1 MADRGS
7 VLPAI
12 AVIALGGMLII
23 GIGIDL
29 ARWGASWREA
39 AYAADVGAEAGAAMI
54 NETSAL
60 HGHVSIDEDLASAA
74 AVNAALQARERNG
87 RSATVAVI
95 GEQVCVRVEQ
105 PFRATVARIAGA
117 ETLPIAVEACAR
129 PAQG

>member
-12 AVIALGGMLII
+12 AVIALGGVLMI

-54 NETSAL
+54 DEAAAHSGN
-60 HGHVSIDEDLASAA
+60 VSIDEHLAA
-74 AVNAALQARERNG
+74 ATAEDAALQARERPG
-87 RSATVAVI
+87 RAATVTVS
-95 GEQVCVRVEQ
+95 GDQVCVRVEQ
-105 PFRATVARIAGA
+105 PFRATVARIASI
-117 ETLPIAVEACAR
+117 ENLSVAVEACAR

>member
-1 MADRGS
+1 MDDRGS

-12 AVIALGGMLII
+12 AVIALGGVLVI

-54 NETSAL
+54 ERAAAL
-60 HGHVSIDEDLASAA
+60 RGDVSIDETLAVAT
-74 AVNAALQARERNG
+74 AVDAALRARQRRG
-87 RSATVAVI
+87 RSATVAVT
-95 GEQVCVRVEQ
+95 GVQVCVRVEQ
-105 PFRATVARIAGA
+105 PFRTTVARVAGS
-117 ETLPIAVEACAR
+117 ETLSIAVEACAR